1 MISII
6 VPVYN
11 SENYIKKCLKSL
23 LEQTE
28 SNYEIIVIDDGST
41 DKSKSVCVEL
51 QKKSNKIKLY
61 SQDNAGV
68 SNARNYGISQAI
80 GDYVMFVDSD
90 DWIEPDLLISAE
102 KYIKK
107 CSPDVIVY
115 GIKYMEGDKCVY
127 DSSTTKVECF
137 EQNQV
142 KKCIVDLYHTGVI
155 ASSVNKVYKKTML
168 KNIQFDEKLKYGED
182 LKFNMSVFAN
192 VKSIVNMPKAF
203 YFYNRHEN
211 SLSTNIDA
219 RQIKEML
226 SLYHESEKFFH
237 NLDIGV
243 QKKNELLERHYFE
256 YLYPYHI
263 SLLAKQKNMS
273 MKEKG
278 ELIQEILNT
287 DYLKYVKALEKKGVF
302 QKLLMCKNSMII
314 IGYCKLLSLIQ
325 KK

>member
-11 SENYIKKCLKSL
+11 SENYIKKCLESL
-23 LEQTE
+23 LEQKE

-41 DKSKSVCVEL
+41 DKSKSVCAEL
-51 QKKSNKIKLY
+51 QKKSDKIKLY
-61 SQDNAGV
+61 SQDNSGV
-68 SNARNYGISQAI
+68 SNARNYGVSQAN

-102 KYIKK
+102 EYIKK
-107 CSPDVIVY
+107 CNPDVIVY
-115 GIKYMEGDKCVY
+115 GIKYIDGGKCSY

-142 KKCIVDLYHTGVI
+142 KEYIVDLYHTGAI
-155 ASSVNKVYKKTML
+155 ASSVNKIYKRTIV
-168 KNIQFDEKLKYGED
+168 KNVQFDEKLKYGED
-182 LKFNMSVFAN
+182 LKFNMCVFEN

-203 YFYNRHEN
+203 YCYNRHEN

-237 NLDIGV
+237 NLDIDV
-243 QKKNELLERHYFE
+243 QKKNELLERHYFG

-287 DYLKYVKALEKKGVF
+287 DYLKYVKDLEKKGVF
-302 QKLLMCKNSMII
+302 QKLLVCKNSILII
-314 IGYCKLLSLIQ
+314 EYCKLLSLIQ